1 MPLVVITG
9 QPCSGK
15 STVAAQLMQVLQARG
30 ISTCNLVDEPS
41 LHLPRNAAYKDVPSE
56 KNTRAL
62 LKSTV
67 ERCIGR
73 KGVTILDSINNIKG
87 FRYELWCIAKAAGT
101 RYCMVHVDTPV
112 EQCKAWNAARNG
124 DKYSD
129 TIFDD
134 LACRY
139 ERPDARNRWDAPL
152 FTIKPCLDQPPASSP
167 QHTPHQVLVPPP
179 QPGPAQPSQ
188 ASKVSGSPTP
198 NTQAPTSEPTSA
210 HGGPTTDTQA
220 PTQPGPAPT
229 SAHGGPTLGTQAPTQ
244 PVPAHAAAQANPAA
258 PQAPTAPSCCAEPN
272 HAEPGHVPNHAEPN
286 QVQPDHAGLTLG
298 EPNHAKPNHAG
309 PYHAEPDQAV
319 GAAQLPGK
327 STFKPAAGLRSAK
340 QRAAQAAAS
349 GASLRSGTA
358 ASVVSGRTGFG
369 TSASVY
375 GGAEGGS
382 RTRAAEAAAAST
394 ASWVSA
400 GGQGPASQQPPQQEP
415 AQHSSAAA
423 AAPLAGHSL
432 GLSGLRLQDF
442 GCPGAGQQG
451 EDGRSDSLENGFE
464 EEDGACSARVLE
476 AVVEAMVGVPE
487 KVTMG
492 GTCHL
497 TPSHAT
503 SNQTMLG
510 TNLLHDIDQ
519 AAQDVIEH
527 IVDAQACAAGGAAGR
542 VDCGNGSSSH
552 RGGDYLIHLDQ
563 PLTHAELRRH
573 KRAFLKLATKVTF
586 ARLQD
591 GDAAKR
597 TFVDYLISNVA
608 GASRPPRQVV

>member
-30 ISTCNLVDEPS
+30 IDTCNLVDEPS
-41 LHLPRNAAYKDVPSE
+41 LHLFRNTAYKDVPSE

-67 ERCIGR
+67 ERYIGR
-73 KGVTILDSINNIKG
+73 KEITILDSINNIKG

-112 EQCKAWNAARNG
+112 EQCKAWNIARAG

-129 TIFDD
+129 AIFDD

-152 FTIKPCLDQPPASSP
+152 FTIKPCLDQPPASPP
-167 QHTPHQVLVPPP
+167 QPVPTQVLVPPP
-179 QPGPAQPSQ
+179 QQGPAQPSQ
-188 ASKVSGSPTP
+188 ASQV
-198 NTQAPTSEPTSA
+198 SA
-210 HGGPTTDTQA
+210 HGSPSPNSQA
-220 PTQPGPAPT
+220 PTQQG
-229 SAHGGPTLGTQAPTQ
+229 QAP
-244 PVPAHAAAQANPAA
+244 AAAQANSAA
-258 PQAPTAPSCCAEPN
+258 PQAPTGSQQCAEPH
-272 HAEPGHVPNHAEPN
+272 HALPG
-286 QVQPDHAGLTLG
+286 
-298 EPNHAKPNHAG
+298 
-309 PYHAEPDQAV
+309 QAV
-319 GAAQLPGK
+319 GAPQPPGR

-349 GASLRSGTA
+349 GASLQGGAA
-358 ASVVSGRTGFG
+358 ASIVSGRTSFG
-369 TSASVY
+369 ISASVY

-382 RTRAAEAAAAST
+382 RTRTAEAAAANT
-394 ASWVSA
+394 ASWVNA
-400 GGQGPASQQPPQQEP
+400 GGQGPASQQQPLQEP
-415 AQHSSAAA
+415 APHSSTEA
-423 AAPLAGHSL
+423 AAPSAEDSH

-442 GCPGAGQQG
+442 GHPGAGQQG
-451 EDGRSDSLENGFE
+451 DDGHSDSLENGSE
-464 EEDGACSARVLE
+464 EEGGACNARVLE

-487 KVTMG
+487 RVTMG

-497 TPSHAT
+497 KPSPAT
-503 SNQTMLG
+503 SNPSMLG

-519 AAQDVIEH
+519 AAQDVVDH
-527 IVDAQACAAGGAAGR
+527 IVEAQTSAAGGPAGR
-542 VDCGNGSSSH
+542 VDCSSGSSMH
-552 RGGDYLIHLDQ
+552 RRGDYLIHLDQ
-563 PLTHAELRRH
+563 PLTLAELRRH

-597 TFVDYLISNVA
+597 TFVDYLISNVS
-608 GASRPPRQVV
+608 GASRPPQEVV